1 MKRDPICQMPVEEKN
16 ALTAECD
23 GKVFY
28 FCSSGCREKF
38 LREKTCRLP
47 QSFYDLV
54 IVGGGPAGLTAAI
67 YAATLKLNAFLIARD
82 LGGQA
87 IDSTKIEN
95 YMGFDLITGP
105 ELIKKFQDQLL
116 HSHFVDHLL
125 SEVVKIEAVSGGF
138 KVLTSLNGNYWSRT
152 LILATGMARRK
163 LGVPGEERLQRRGVF
178 YGSIP
183 DLSFVQGVEVAVIG
197 GGNSAVQMVENL
209 QTVARQIHLVA
220 RSGLTADP
228 AEVERLDQV
237 SNLTRYE
244 GYDTLEF
251 TGENALTGIR
261 IRRKGA
267 EEILSVPVKGVFIAI
282 GMKANSAPAVDL
294 VTVNARGEI
303 VVGPDC
309 STSSTGIFAAGDVTD
324 VYGKRIIIAA
334 GEGAKAAI
342 AAREYLLSLE
352 KSSDR

>member
-1 MKRDPICQMPVEEKN
+1 MKKDPICQMLVEERN

-23 GKVFY
+23 GEIFF
-28 FCSSGCREKF
+28 FCSAGCMEKF

-67 YAATLKLNAFLIARD
+67 YATTLKLNAFLIAKE

-87 IDSTKIEN
+87 IDSSKIEN

-125 SEVVKIEAVSGGF
+125 SAVVMIEAVSGGF
-138 KVLTSLNGNYWSRT
+138 KVLTSQDGSYWSRT
-152 LILATGMARRK
+152 LVIATGMARKK
-163 LGVPGEERLQRRGVF
+163 LGVPGEERLQRRGIF
-178 YGSIP
+178 YGEIP
-183 DLSFVQGVEVAVIG
+183 DLSFAQGVEVAVIG

-209 QTVARQIHLVA
+209 QTVAKQIHLMA

-228 AEVERLDQV
+228 VVVERINQV
-237 SNLTRYE
+237 PNLTRYE

-261 IRRKGA
+261 IRRKGT

-282 GMKANSAPAVDL
+282 GMRPNSALAVDL

-309 STSSTGIFAAGDVTD
+309 ATSFPGIFAAGDVTD
-324 VYGKRIIIAA
+324 AYGKRIIIAA

>member
-1 MKRDPICQMPVEEKN
+1 MKRDPVCQMPVEEKN
-16 ALTAECD
+16 SLTAECD
-23 GKVFY
+23 GEVFY
-28 FCSSGCREKF
+28 FCSAGCREKF

-67 YAATLKLNAFLIARD
+67 YATTLKLNAFLIAKD

-138 KVLTSLNGNYWSRT
+138 KVLTSQDGSYWSRT
-152 LILATGMARRK
+152 LVIATGMARKK
-163 LGVPGEERLQRRGVF
+163 LGVPGEERLQRRGIF

-183 DLSFVQGVEVAVIG
+183 DLSFAQGVEVAVIG
-197 GGNSAVQMVENL
+197 GGNSALQVIESL
-209 QTVARQIHLVA
+209 QTVAKQIHLVS

-228 AEVERLDQV
+228 AVGERIDQMV
-237 SNLTRYE
+237 NLTRYE

-261 IRRKGA
+261 IRRKGT

-282 GMKANSAPAVDL
+282 GMKANSAPAAGL

-309 STSSTGIFAAGDVTD
+309 STSSPGIFAAGDVTD

-342 AAREYLLSLE
+342 AAREYLLYLE
-352 KSSDR
+352 KSSGM